1 MPDKTTP
8 SRPASGART
17 PSVAPK
23 AASAPPNP
31 EIELD
36 AIQEAVRSIR
46 YGVVQLII
54 QDGRVVQIDKTEKIR
69 LT

>member
-1 MPDKTTP
+1 MTEKPP
-8 SRPASGART
+8 VRT
-17 PSVAPK
+17 K
-23 AASAPPNP
+23 AAP
-31 EIELD
+31 LD
-36 AIQEAVRSIR
+36 ASLPLEAIQEAVESIR

>member
-8 SRPASGART
+8 ARPPAGTRT
-17 PSVAPK
+17 PSATPKPAPV
-23 AASAPPNP
+23 PPSP